1 MDDATTP
8 NAFDGYNGGRRGLV
22 HDTANVVSFVL
33 CKTVSGK
40 DGYQLMEIATIIGVW
55 RRKREE
61 WYSLAWIAFW
71 CRYKWVF

>member
-1 MDDATTP
+1 MDDAKTP
-8 NAFDGYNGGRRGLV
+8 DIFDGCNDGRRGLV

-55 RRKREE
+55 RK
-61 WYSLAWIAFW
+61 
-71 CRYKWVF
+71 

>member
-1 MDDATTP
+1 MDDAKTP
-8 NAFDGYNGGRRGLV
+8 DIFDGCNDDRRGLV

-55 RRKREE
+55 R
-61 WYSLAWIAFW
+61 
-71 CRYKWVF
+71 

>member
-40 DGYQLMEIATIIGVW
+40 DERWIPADGDSNHYWSMEEEKGRVVFFSLDSVLMSV
-55 RRKREE
+55 
-61 WYSLAWIAFW
+61 
-71 CRYKWVF
+71 